1 MRTEEKTEVKN
12 SVGRLIFV
20 ILSVAV
26 QVGWLLVMFMRLNR
40 YSTWIAVGS
49 SILSV
54 VAVLFIYGAAGTPPL
69 KCRGSS
75 LSWHF
80 PCWGSACTF

>member
-54 VAVLFIYGAAGTPPL
+54 VAVLFIYG
-69 KCRGSS
+69 
-75 LSWHF
+75 SW
-80 PCWGSACTF
+80 C